1 VDQPIAHSPRR
12 APMKTFALVDCNNFY
27 VSCERV
33 FDPSLRNRPVV
44 VLSNN
49 DGCVIA
55 RSEEAKQ
62 LGIPM
67 GSPFFKCRELLES
80 SRGAV
85 LSSNYALYGD
95 MSARVMRTLSG
106 FTPDIEYYSIDE
118 AFLLFTGSE
127 NRTDLGRT
135 MRRQVGQ
142 WTGMPVSIGFG
153 PTKTLAK
160 IANRVAKKHP
170 EHGGVFDITGHEHAD
185 AILKAT
191 EVGDIWGIGRRYAE
205 FLRSRAILTAF
216 DLKSMPDTFV
226 KKHLTVTGL
235 QTVMEL
241 RGRSCISLET
251 APPPPKSILCS
262 RSFGTPVSTLGEL
275 KEALAAYVTRAAEKL
290 RRKNGVAS
298 HVHVF
303 LTTNTFRS
311 GERQYAANSSVPL
324 PSSTAYT
331 PEIIG
336 ATHRLLETIF
346 REGYRYQKAGVIL
359 TGIETQRQASLMDPP
374 PEERARQKALMRV
387 MDRVNGQWGTRTL
400 LFAASGIEQPWKM
413 NQSRKSK
420 RFTTCW
426 HELPLVRME
435 EAKPPHP

>member
-1 VDQPIAHSPRR
+1 
-12 APMKTFALVDCNNFY
+12 MKTFALVDCNNFY

-33 FDPSLRNRPVV
+33 FDPSLKSRPVV

-67 GSPFFKCRELLES
+67 GNPFFKCRELLEKN
-80 SRGAV
+80 RGAV

-127 NRTDLGRT
+127 DRTELGRT
-135 MRRQVGQ
+135 IRSRVGQ

-160 IANRVAKKHP
+160 IANCVAKKHP
-170 EHGGVFDITGHEHAD
+170 EHGGVFDISGHEHAD

-191 EVGDIWGIGRRYAE
+191 DAGDVWGIGRRYAE
-205 FLRSRAILTAF
+205 FLRTRSILSAY
-216 DLKSMPDTFV
+216 DLKNAPDTFV

-241 RGRSCISLET
+241 RGRSCISMET
-251 APPPPKSILCS
+251 SPPPPKSILCS
-262 RSFGTPVSTLGEL
+262 RSFGTPVNTLAEL
-275 KEALAAYVTRAAEKL
+275 KEAVAAYVSRAAEKL

-311 GERQYAANSSVPL
+311 GDRQYSAHCSVPL
-324 PSSTAYT
+324 PCSTAYT
-331 PEIIG
+331 PQIIDS
-336 ATHRLLETIF
+336 AHRLLETIF

-374 PEERARQKALMRV
+374 PRERASQSALMRT
-387 MDRVNGQWGTRTL
+387 MDRVNSRWGARTL

-413 NQSRKSK
+413 NQARKSN

-426 HELPLVRME
+426 HELPLARTE
-435 EAKPPHP
+435 EAKRR

>member
-1 VDQPIAHSPRR
+1 
-12 APMKTFALVDCNNFY
+12 MKTFALVDCNNFY

-67 GSPFFKCRELLES
+67 GSPFFKCREVIE
-80 SRGAV
+80 RAGGAV

-95 MSARVMRTLSG
+95 MSARVMRTLAG
-106 FTPDIEYYSIDE
+106 FTPEIEYYSIDE
-118 AFLLFTGSE
+118 AFLLFTGSAD
-127 NRTDLGRT
+127 RTALGLT
-135 MRRQVGQ
+135 MRRQVRQ
-142 WTGMPVSIGFG
+142 WTGIPVSIGFG

-185 AILKAT
+185 GILRST
-191 EVGDIWGIGRRYAE
+191 EAGDVWGIGRRYAE
-205 FLRSRAILTAF
+205 FLRGRGILTAY
-216 DLKSMPDTFV
+216 DLKNAPDTFV
-226 KKHLTVTGL
+226 RKHLTIVGL

-241 RGRSCISLET
+241 RGKPCLRIET

-262 RSFGTPVSTLGEL
+262 RSFGTPVSTLAEL
-275 KEALAAYVTRAAEKL
+275 KEAVAAYVSRAAEKL

-303 LTTNTFRS
+303 LTTNPFRKE
-311 GERQYAANSSVPL
+311 ERQYSAHCSVPL
-324 PSSTAYT
+324 PSSSAFT
-331 PEIIG
+331 PEMV
-336 ATHRLLETIF
+336 AAAHRLLEAIY

-359 TGIETQRQASLMDPP
+359 TGIETTRQASLMDPP
-374 PEERARQKALMRV
+374 PGERAKRSALMHT
-387 MDRVNGQWGTRTL
+387 MDRVNARWGSRML

-420 RFTTCW
+420 RFTTSW
-426 HELPLVRME
+426 HELPLARVGAERR
-435 EAKPPHP
+435 

>member
-1 VDQPIAHSPRR
+1 
-12 APMKTFALVDCNNFY
+12 MKIFALVDCNNFY

-33 FDPSLRNRPVV
+33 FDPSLKERPVV

-67 GSPFFKCRELLES
+67 GSPFFKCRELLERS
-80 SRGAV
+80 NGAV

-95 MSARVMRTLSG
+95 MSARVMRILGG
-106 FTPDIEYYSIDE
+106 FTPDMELYSIDE
-118 AFLLFTGSE
+118 AFLLFTGSGD
-127 NRTDLGRT
+127 RTELGRAVRQRV
-135 MRRQVGQ
+135 RR
-142 WTGMPVSIGFG
+142 WTGIPVSIGFG

-185 AILKAT
+185 ALLKAT
-191 EVGDIWGIGRRYAE
+191 DVGDVWGIGRRYAE
-205 FLRSRAILTAF
+205 FLRGRAILSAF
-216 DLKSMPDTFV
+216 DLKNTPDTFV
-226 KKHLTVTGL
+226 KKHLTITGL

-241 RGRSCISLET
+241 RGRPCISLE
-251 APPPPKSILCS
+251 ASPPPPKSILCS
-262 RSFGTPVSTLGEL
+262 RSFGTPVSTLAEL
-275 KEALAAYVTRAAEKL
+275 REAVAAYASRAAEKL

-303 LTTNTFRS
+303 LTTNPFKER
-311 GERQYAANSSVPL
+311 ERQYAAHCSVPL

-336 ATHRLLETIF
+336 SAHRLLETIY
-346 REGYRYQKAGVIL
+346 REGHRYQKTGVIL
-359 TGIETQRQASLMDPP
+359 TGIETRRQTSLMDPP
-374 PEERARQKALMRV
+374 PGELARQKSLMRI
-387 MDRVNGQWGTRTL
+387 MDRVNRRWGSRTL

-413 NQSRKSK
+413 NQARKSR

-426 HELPLVRME
+426 HELLLVRTEAHE
-435 EAKPPHP
+435 ERGPGVGAGGQG